1 MILLEKHY
9 HKAVDIWALGIIIY
23 EMFKYISEKREHG
36 KSCQVFQAKRCFPL
50 TPDGVVWD
58 QDGLPQTD
66 GDLLD
71 SIFDL
76 IGTPQKEDW
85 KFISDNFAIDY
96 LKKFKVRPPRDL
108 YQELP
113 NIEPEGIKLLQSIL

>member
-1 MILLEKHY
+1 M
-9 HKAVDIWALGIIIY
+9 
-23 EMFKYISEKREHG
+23 
-36 KSCQVFQAKRCFPL
+36 
-50 TPDGVVWD
+50 VWD